1 MAKRNTKGS
10 NMASKRN
17 AEKNAAAV
25 IVDSAGTLTILHASQ
40 IDFESFQNVRSKGW
54 EAEQS
59 SEVGDGSS
67 FPTLK
72 TSIAAVGQKD
82 PITVRPKAKVG
93 KDGYEY
99 ECIKGFQRGTAIKQI
114 GAEKKDAADNPT
126 PDSDPFIKVIIKDLS
141 DLEALE
147 ECTYENTA
155 RNNLTPADTAA
166 AACRLQ
172 DAFRATGFDIS
183 VNALAERMG
192 KNQSWLNSLMTIARK
207 GGRVFEMWQTE
218 RKVSVPAAVMTN
230 VLKACTTG
238 EGSAAVLDLDAAEKL
253 YGEVQKNK
261 GKIPATRKPDVLKAA
276 NAGAKT
282 AGNFLGRLQA
292 AGHITLSNE
301 LQGAATTALLVSCE
315 IEIAGLTAE
324 QLRGVCNTLT
334 AERIKALAAA
344 NEAASKAGVAPE
356 PVKRRASKVQTTAN

>member
-1 MAKRNTKGS
+1 
-10 NMASKRN
+10 MASKRN
-17 AEKNAAAV
+17 TEKNAAAA
-25 IVDSAGTLTILHASQ
+25 IVESAGTLTILRASQ
-40 IDFESFQNVRSKGW
+40 IDFESFQNVRSAGW
-54 EAEQS
+54 EKEQS

-72 TSIAAVGQKD
+72 LSIATVGQKD

-93 KDGYEY
+93 RDGYEY

-114 GAEKKDAADNPT
+114 GAERKPE
-126 PDSDPFIKVIIKDLS
+126 PDLDPVIKVIIKDLS

-166 AACRLQ
+166 AAVRLL
-172 DAFRATGFDIS
+172 DAFKAAGNEIS

-192 KNQSWLNSLMTIARK
+192 KNQSWLNSLVLIARK
-207 GGRVFEMWQTE
+207 GGKVFDMWQTE
-218 RKVSVPAAVMTN
+218 RKVSVPANVMTSL
-230 VLKACTTG
+230 LKQCTAG
-238 EGSAAVLDLDAAEKL
+238 EGAAAVVDIDAAEKL

-261 GKIPATRKPDVLKAA
+261 GKLPSTRTPDVLKSA
-276 NAGAKT
+276 NAGAKA
-282 AGNFLGRLQA
+282 AGNLLGRLQA
-292 AGHITLSNE
+292 AGHITLSAE
-301 LQGAATTALLVSCE
+301 LQGATTTALLVSCE
-315 IEIAGLTAE
+315 INIQGLTAE

-344 NEAASKAGVAPE
+344 TEAASKAGVSSE
-356 PVKRRASKVQTTAN
+356 PVKRRAGKGSKDAAAN